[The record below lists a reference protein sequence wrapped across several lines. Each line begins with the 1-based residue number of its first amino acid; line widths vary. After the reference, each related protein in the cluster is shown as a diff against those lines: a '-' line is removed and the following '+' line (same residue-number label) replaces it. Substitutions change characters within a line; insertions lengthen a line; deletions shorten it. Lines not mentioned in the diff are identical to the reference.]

1 MSLNARK
8 RARPIFSCLECKRK
22 KLKCDRQQ
30 PCHQCSRLGRS
41 TRCRYAEEDEREE
54 LSDSN
59 LNDSVSSI
67 ADLAKRVAALEEWK
81 AEAGRA
87 GAPNGNIASVS
98 SSSFA
103 SHAKY
108 PSSLHRKGDSVR
120 FRSRHHWS
128 VLQAEVSLL
137 LLHFHDRQRLQLALR
152 TTLL

>member
-1 MSLNARK
+1 MSLTSRK

-41 TRCRYAEEDEREE
+41 TRCRYAEEDEQEE
-54 LSDSN
+54 LSDTN

-81 AEAGRA
+81 ATAGR
-87 GAPNGNIASVS
+87 GGVPNGNNTSVS
-98 SSSFA
+98 SSS
-103 SHAKY
+103 SVSQAKHS
-108 PSSLHRKGDSVR
+108 SSLHRKGDSVR

-128 VLQAEVSLL
+128 VLQAEVSLAPPSL
-137 LLHFHDRQRLQLALR
+137 PTPKESDLALR